1 MKAIFKLTILG
12 GAAITAAIAI
22 PVYAGSQTNFLR
34 GQFAPQSTIAEY
46 EGRYV
51 QPQSQYATAQTQYVS
66 GQSQYVPWQHKRL
79 QAQSYT
85 QASSY
90 TGAPSYTE
98 VSSNHVLPRAAGIYY
113 TDDNRKVR
121 SGSRAYSKYASS
133 KSRSTYGNVYDY
145 ESGHCGSDCAAPA
158 PRYYRP
164 VITQQYRP
172 AVRQQSSAL
181 RKITQYKCWDGEVVA
196 TENGCKPQT
205 ITKTIPQ
212 FRCWDGEV
220 VTDQNGCKPQTVTR
234 QVQAP
239 ISAPSSYDS
248 SSYGSISSTSGS
260 DRQDCPSG
268 TSLQTDGTCLET
280 GGYNTGSTYSG
291 GSSYGSG
298 SSYNSGYSGGNS
310 ANCPSGTVKQT
321 DGTCLESNSSG
332 YVSPYAGS
340 SISPY
345 AGSSVELFTGNE
357 PLSFLPLRK

>member
-1 MKAIFKLTILG
+1 MCI
-12 GAAITAAIAI
+12 
-22 PVYAGSQTNFLR
+22 R
-34 GQFAPQSTIAEY
+34 D
-46 EGRYV
+46 R
-51 QPQSQYATAQTQYVS
+51 
-66 GQSQYVPWQHKRL
+66 
-79 QAQSYT
+79 SYT

-196 TENGCKPQT
+196 TENGCRPQT